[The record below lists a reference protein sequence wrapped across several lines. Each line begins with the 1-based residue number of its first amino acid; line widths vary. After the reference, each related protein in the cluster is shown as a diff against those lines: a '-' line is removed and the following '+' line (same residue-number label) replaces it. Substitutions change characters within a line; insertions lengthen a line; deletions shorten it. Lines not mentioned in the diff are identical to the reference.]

1 MLAYSEYDL
10 SKTTVEK
17 TDVRSDLKGQ
27 AILLSDFRQKR
38 PVPVTWANQQGHL
51 WDYFHTHT
59 EHTHTHTQLHLF
71 YYTDAVALTI
81 TEKSVWKFPFVIWL
95 LETGNI
101 HSSWSG
107 KALVSWCTGSWPGW
121 VFSVQSLTVTWIAS
135 RSWVDRKQGAQRRPN
150 LDPLLWPRCAHW
162 QWRLLRRQGWAA
174 GTCRP
179 NWRNSGVG
187 SAGSAPHPEGFPRGL
202 PWPPRAEK
210 STRVCLI

>member
-1 MLAYSEYDL
+1 MRLFSY
-10 SKTTVEK
+10 
-17 TDVRSDLKGQ
+17 
-27 AILLSDFRQKR
+27 
-38 PVPVTWANQQGHL
+38 
-51 WDYFHTHT
+51 THR
-59 EHTHTHTQLHLF
+59 THTHTQLHLF

-121 VFSVQSLTVTWIAS
+121 VFSVQPLPVTWIAS